1 MRPTHAVPKVFRRSV
16 GPRALMRRTWH
27 APGGLARTAFVGLAV
42 AIGLA
47 LAGVAAAQ
55 VPRDTLVIAMEAE
68 PPGLDPGQALGLH
81 TLRVTYQ
88 VFETLVTTP
97 DDRTDVLPGLAESW
111 TTSADGLA
119 WTFKLR
125 RNVRFHDGTPLD
137 AAAVKFTFDRVID
150 PNHPHNKSGKWSFVS
165 GYLSSVKS
173 VEVIDPQ
180 TVRLTL
186 KYPTSSLLALL
197 ALPNCGIVSPT
208 AFTKSPADF
217 DSRPVGSGR
226 YKMESWERGNRLVL
240 RRNDDYWGT
249 KGRSQTLVYRA
260 IPDATARVTELLT
273 GGVDLILPIA
283 PDFIERLEKTPQVSV
298 HRKIGLTVWYVG
310 FNVDKKPFTDK
321 RVRQAL
327 NHAVNKTAIVRDIL
341 KGTGVPA
348 TGPLLPGTWAA
359 EPGVRKYAYDPA
371 AAKRLLAEAGYPN
384 GFEVDFWVPESG
396 SGMQSPVE
404 MSTVIQSN
412 LAAVGVKAALK
423 TFEWGSYLGKL
434 RSDAPAMFALS
445 WFLKSEDPDLSL
457 YPLFFSKNTPLP
469 NRSNY
474 ANPDVDQLLLQARQV
489 ADRGKRAE
497 LYRKAQQIIVDDAP
511 WVFVDHEQQVIA
523 TRASVK
529 GFKLHPSGF
538 DLRVEHVTKD

>member
-1 MRPTHAVPKVFRRSV
+1 
-16 GPRALMRRTWH
+16 MRRRWP
-27 APGGLARTAFVGLAV
+27 ARGRLARTALAGLAV
-42 AIGLA
+42 GIGLG

-55 VPRDTLVIAMEAE
+55 APRDTLVIGMEAE

-88 VFETLVTTP
+88 IFETLVTTP
-97 DDRTDVLPGLAESW
+97 DDSTEVLPGLAESW
-111 TTSADGLA
+111 TTSADGLT

-125 RNVRFHDGTPLD
+125 RGVRFHDGTPLD

-173 VEVIDPQ
+173 VDVVDPL
-180 TVRLTL
+180 TVRLAL

-208 AFTKSPADF
+208 AFGKNPADF
-217 DSRPVGSGR
+217 GSRPIGSGR
-226 YKMESWERGNRLVL
+226 YRIDAWEHGSRLVL
-240 RRNDDYWGT
+240 RRNDDYWGA
-249 KGRSQTLVYRA
+249 KGRPQALVYRA

-283 PDFIERLEKTPQVSV
+283 PDFVERLEKTPQVTV
-298 HRKIGLTVWYVG
+298 HRKTGLTVWYVG
-310 FNVDKKPFTDK
+310 FNVEKKPFTDK

-327 NHAVNKTAIVRDIL
+327 NHAVNRTAIVRDIL

-359 EPGVRKYAYDPA
+359 EPNVRKYAYDPA
-371 AAKRLLAEAGYPN
+371 AAKRLLAEAGYPS

-474 ANPDVDQLLLQARQV
+474 VNPDVDQLLLQARQV

-497 LYRKAQQIIVDDAP
+497 LYRKAQQVIVDDAP
-511 WVFVDHEQQVIA
+511 WIFVDHEQQVIA
-523 TRASVK
+523 TRAAVK

-538 DLRVEHVTKD
+538 DLRVENVTKD